1 MSDVKRLLESYK
13 DNSIKNFNRKHSKI
27 IEKFFSKNY
36 PLNRSYGYKHL
47 IIGCFQIL
55 YKGDVILQ
63 IEEIGTSNTSKLK
76 ISKDWDYDID
86 RDIHVRRMIE
96 KNRNNILRDL
106 LKFIEDEDQYMSVLS
121 NKLSKLHEELLLI
134 DWEEVININNK
145 AYEMSGNTRTT
156 VEEFEVAY
164 SKYKQ

>member
-13 DNSIKNFNRKHSKI
+13 DNSIKNFNRKHSKV

-36 PLNRSYGYKHL
+36 SLNRSYGYKHL
-47 IIGCFQIL
+47 VKGCFQIL
-55 YKGDVILQ
+55 YKGHVILQ

-145 AYEMSGNTRTT
+145 AYEISGNTRTT

-164 SKYKQ
+164 TKYKK

>member
-1 MSDVKRLLESYK
+1 MDNVKRLLEKYE

-27 IEKFFSKNY
+27 VEKVLAKNY
-36 PLNRSYGYKHL
+36 PLKKPYSYKHL
-47 IIGCFQIL
+47 TVGCFQIL
-55 YKGDVILQ
+55 YKGNVILQ
-63 IEEIGTSNTSKLK
+63 IEEVVTSNISKLK

-106 LKFIEDEDQYMSVLS
+106 LKFIEDEHQYMSVLS
-121 NKLSKLHEELLLI
+121 DKLAKLHEELLLI
-134 DWEEVININNK
+134 DWEKVIDINDK
-145 AYEMSGNTRTT
+145 AYEISKNARTT

-164 SKYKQ
+164 SKYKK